1 MAGLLQD
8 IRFALRQLR
17 KSPVFLV
24 ASVLMLALGICAN
37 STVFSWINGTM
48 LHPLPGVRDTGHLV
62 SVMRGQWNNSPA
74 PPMSYLDYR
83 DLRDRNHSFSGMLAY
98 HHEWAALTGGA
109 VPERVY
115 VANTSANFF
124 TVLQVKPFLGRFF
137 LPEEETNSAGTP
149 YVILGYSLWQTR
161 FNADPRIIGKSI
173 EIAQKPLTVI
183 GVAPADFIGAMPGIR
198 EDAWTPLDPGGNQ
211 RNMRDRSDYWLNVL
225 GRLRPGVGLLSANQD
240 LETLMRQ
247 LVAAYPED
255 HPGTNTITLD
265 PLWRSPF
272 GANAYLAASLPILL
286 AIASVVMLLTCAN
299 VATLVLVRFIA
310 RRRETA
316 IRQSLGASRV
326 QLMRQM
332 ILEGLMISAG
342 GAVLAIL
349 FTSWTAKS
357 FARFLPPNNNPIA
370 LNGSLDWTVV
380 VGIVLLA
387 ALASVICGALPAWR
401 SSGVS
406 PADVLKEETA
416 SVSGGGHSRFLLSGL
431 VVAQVSLS
439 LALLVSAGL
448 FLRTLEK
455 MNEADPG
462 FQQDHTLTASVGL
475 FISGYQRNETRAFQ
489 HKLLDRVAALPGV
502 TDAVL
507 TNWVPFNFT
516 RKTVDTWP
524 EGYVPQQHESL
535 EVRRADVS
543 PGYFASLGI
552 PVLSGRDFTRDDHD
566 GSPRVVILDQ
576 TAAGRYFPGQ
586 NPLGR
591 RLNIWGDLHTVIGVV
606 RNSKH
611 MRVGEPPEPMIY
623 MPFFQHYDVETII
636 QVRTQNDMESTATL
650 VEQAVHQIDSHL
662 PVFDVRPLQETTQIS
677 NVFTLVQTTFA
688 SIFAV
693 LALVLA
699 ATGIYGVVAYRTQLR
714 THEFGIRVALGA
726 GRSDVLKLVL
736 SQGIKLTGIGL
747 VLGLALAFGLARFF
761 AGLLY
766 GVTATDPMTVI
777 SVVAILGVIALLA
790 CYLPALKATR
800 LNPVTAMREQ

>member
-48 LHPLPGVRDTGHLV
+48 LHPIHGVRDTGNLV
-62 SVMRGQWNNSPA
+62 SVMRGKWNNSPA
-74 PPMSYLDYR
+74 PPLSYLDYR
-83 DLRDRNHSFSGMLAY
+83 DLRDRNHSFSGLLAY
-98 HHEWAALTGGA
+98 HHEWAALTGGP

-124 TVLQVKPFLGRFF
+124 AVLGIKPFLGRFF
-137 LPEEETNSAGTP
+137 LPEEEENPSGTP
-149 YVILGYSLWQTR
+149 YVILGYSLWQTH
-161 FNADPRIIGKSI
+161 FNSDPQIIGKSI
-173 EIAQKPLTVI
+173 EISQKPLTVI
-183 GVAPADFIGAMPGIR
+183 GVAPAGFIGAMPAIR

-211 RNMRDRSDYWLNVL
+211 QNMADRSDDWLNTL
-225 GRLRPGVGLLSANQD
+225 GRLRPGVSLRNANLD

-247 LVAAYPED
+247 LVAAFPDD
-255 HPGTNTITLD
+255 HPGINTITLD

-286 AIASVVMLLTCAN
+286 AIAGVVMLLTCVN
-299 VATLVLVRFIA
+299 VATLVLVRFIS

-357 FARFLPPNNNPIA
+357 FALFLPPNNNPIA

-380 VGIVLLA
+380 FGILLLA
-387 ALASVICGALPAWR
+387 MLASVMCGALPAWR

-431 VVAQVSLS
+431 VVVQVSLS

-448 FLRTLEK
+448 FMRTLK
-455 MNEADPG
+455 KLNDADPG
-462 FQQDHTLTASVGL
+462 FQQDHILTASVGL
-475 FISGYQRNETRAFQ
+475 FISGYQPKETRAFQ

-502 TDAVL
+502 THAVL
-507 TNWVPFNFT
+507 TDWLPFNFT

-524 EGYVPQQHESL
+524 EGYVPQPHESL

-552 PVLSGRDFTRDDHD
+552 PVLAGRDFTRDDD
-566 GSPRVVILDQ
+566 TSPRVVILDQ
-576 TAAGRYFPGQ
+576 TAATRYFPGQ

-591 RLNIWGDLHTVIGVV
+591 RLNIWGNLCTVVGVV

-611 MRVGEPPEPMIY
+611 MRVDEPPEPMIY

-636 QVRTQNDMESTATL
+636 QVRTLNDMESTATL
-650 VEQAVHQIDSHL
+650 VEETVHQINSHL
-662 PVFDVRPLQETTQIS
+662 PIFDVRPLQETTQIS

-714 THEFGIRVALGA
+714 THEIGIRVALGA

-736 SQGIKLTGIGL
+736 LQGIRLTGLGL

-766 GVTATDPMTVI
+766 GVTATDPMTVV
-777 SVVAILGVIALLA
+777 SVVAILGAIALLA